1 MSKILSA
8 KFEFVIAEALPRFE
22 FSVEQCLYNSPEYIS
37 LWNEFNNITFLIV
50 NSEKRKIAARINF
63 QIKETT
69 AVSITTAPFGSL
81 SISQGVD
88 FETLSDFMDYIET
101 HLRSKGIREIIIK
114 HYPGIYYP
122 ESFEKVISTLAL
134 NGYKT
139 SLIDLN
145 QIIKISND
153 PFESLIHP
161 MELRNLNKS
170 KKTGIIFTK
179 HSNTEAEMVF
189 NAIETFRNDRKI
201 PVNID
206 FNSLMRLIDKFPYH
220 YKFFSASMEDEMVSA
235 TICVKVKDSI
245 LYNFLPAHNSA
256 YNKFSPLIFLLEQVY
271 KYASGHK
278 MKYID
283 LGVSSVNNK
292 PQMGLI
298 RFKERLGSKS
308 VSKLT
313 FLKEI

>member
-8 KFEFVIAEALPRFE
+8 KFEFVIAEALPGFE
-22 FSVEQCLYNSPEYIS
+22 FSVEQYLYNSPEYIS
-37 LWNEFNNITFLIV
+37 LWKEFSNSTFLIV
-50 NSEKRKIAARINF
+50 NSERQEIAARINF

-69 AVSITTAPFGSL
+69 AVSIRTAPFGSL
-81 SISQGVD
+81 SIAQGVD
-88 FETLSDFMDYIET
+88 FETLSDFIDYIET
-101 HLRSKGIREIIIK
+101 HLRSKGIQEIIIK

-122 ESFEKVISTLAL
+122 ESFERVISTFAL

-139 SLIDLN
+139 SSIDLN
-145 QIIKISND
+145 QIIRISND

-170 KKTGIIFTK
+170 KKTGIIFTE
-179 HSNTEAEMVF
+179 HSNTEADMVF

-206 FNSLMRLIDKFPYH
+206 FNSLMRLIDKFPHH
-220 YKFFSASMEDEMVSA
+220 YKFFSASMEDEMVAA

-256 YNKFSPLIFLLEQVY
+256 YNKFSPLIFLLEQIY
-271 KYASGHK
+271 KYASDHK
-278 MKYID
+278 IKYID
-283 LGVSSVNNK
+283 LGVSSINNK
-292 PQMGLI
+292 PQKGLI

-308 VSKLT
+308 ISKFT